1 MRMTWLGHSAFIC
14 KFSDVS
20 VLIDPFISGNALAP
34 IKVDELPK
42 VDVVLVTHSHADHF
56 GDAPE
61 IVKRFNT
68 YFISSYE
75 VAQKVPGEKSI
86 GMNIGGTVTIG
97 NLKVTQVQA
106 VHSHEEGPA
115 TGFVLRHPEGSI
127 YHAGDTGIMSDMS
140 LIRKLYKPKITLL
153 PIGGH
158 FTMGIEEA
166 VEAVGLLQ
174 PRIVVPMH
182 YNTFDVI
189 RADPYEFK
197 RKVEEK
203 YHGVVVEVLK
213 PGEEREL

>member
-1 MRMTWLGHSAFIC
+1 MKVTWLGHSAFIC

-20 VLIDPFISGNALAP
+20 VLIDPFISGNTLAP
-34 IKVDELPK
+34 IKVDEVPR

-61 IVKRFNT
+61 IVKKFNA

-86 GMNIGGTVTIG
+86 GMNIGGTVTVG

-106 VHSHEEGPA
+106 VHSHEDGPA
-115 TGFVLRHPEGSI
+115 TGFVLRHPEGSV

-140 LIRKLYKPKITLL
+140 LIGKLYKPKVALL

-158 FTMGIEEA
+158 FTMGVEEA
-166 VEAVGLLQ
+166 VEAVGLIQ
-174 PRIVVPMH
+174 PRVVVPMH

-189 RADPYEFK
+189 KADPYEFK

-203 YHGVVVEVLK
+203 YHGVIVEVLK
-213 PGEEREL
+213 PGEEKEL

>member
-1 MRMTWLGHSAFIC
+1 MKVTWLGHSAFIC
-14 KFSDVS
+14 KFSDIS
-20 VLIDPFISGNALAP
+20 VLIDPFISGNTLAP
-34 IKVDELPK
+34 IKVGDLPK
-42 VDVVLVTHSHADHF
+42 VDVVLVTHSHTDHF

-61 IVKRFNT
+61 IVRKFNA
-68 YFISSYE
+68 YFVSSYE
-75 VAQKVPGEKSI
+75 VAQKIPGGKSI

-115 TGFVLRHPEGSI
+115 TGFVLRHPEGSL

-140 LIRKLYKPKITLL
+140 LIGKLYKPKVALL

-166 VEAVGLLQ
+166 VEAVGLIQ
-174 PRIVVPMH
+174 SRVIVPMH

-189 RADPYEFK
+189 KADPYEFK
-197 RKVEEK
+197 RRVEEK
-203 YHGVVVEVLK
+203 YHGVIVEVLK
-213 PGEEREL
+213 PGEEKEL